1 MKWKRKDLF
10 CCELVLWC
18 KTEERKN
25 CPEKAHNPRPLSIY
39 WSHTLRLYVRAC
51 VSVVPNGLLAEKG
64 NERKRKCCSGHVY

>member
-18 KTEERKN
+18 KTEERKS

-39 WSHTLRLYVRAC
+39 WSHTSDLYARAC
-51 VSVVPNGLLAEKG
+51 VSVVSNVVLAEKG
-64 NERKRKCCSGHVY
+64 NERKRCSGHVY